1 MCMIRLES
9 HKITSAEYL
18 KILYG
23 HIAEDYWFLIA
34 LVALTMIVMSAVDIR
49 WLIVTLMCV
58 FVVVPMIMSYLYI
71 WHAMKP
77 LVRLSILPKSV
88 VIDDSAITIEPA
100 DEVGLSQLVLPFTD
114 FSRYRITDKYLL
126 LTFSQSKYLFFVVP
140 LTVFKPGQL
149 SLVEQRLSAAI
160 KAY

>member
-1 MCMIRLES
+1 
-9 HKITSAEYL
+9 
-18 KILYG
+18 
-23 HIAEDYWFLIA
+23 
-34 LVALTMIVMSAVDIR
+34 
-49 WLIVTLMCV
+49 
-58 FVVVPMIMSYLYI
+58 
-71 WHAMKP
+71 MKP

-100 DEVGLSQLVLPFTD
+100 DEVRLSQLVLPFTD

>member
-23 HIAEDYWFLIA
+23 HIVEDYWFLIA
-34 LVALTMIVMSAVDIR
+34 LVALTMIVDIR

-88 VIDDSAITIEPA
+88 VIDDLAITIEPA
-100 DEVGLSQLVLPFTD
+100 DEVRLSQLVLPFTD

>member
-77 LVRLSILPKSV
+77 LVRLSILPKIV

-100 DEVGLSQLVLPFTD
+100 DEVRQSQLVLPFTD

>member
-77 LVRLSILPKSV
+77 LVRLSILPKRV

-100 DEVGLSQLVLPFTD
+100 DEVRLSQLVLPFTD

>member
-58 FVVVPMIMSYLYI
+58 FVVVPMIMAYLYI

-77 LVRLSILPKSV
+77 LVRLSILPKIV

-100 DEVGLSQLVLPFTD
+100 DEVRLSQLVLPFTD

>member
-77 LVRLSILPKSV
+77 LVRLSILPKGV
-88 VIDDSAITIEPA
+88 VIDDLAITIEPA
-100 DEVGLSQLVLPFTD
+100 DEVRLSQLVLPFTD

>member
-77 LVRLSILPKSV
+77 LVRL
-88 VIDDSAITIEPA
+88 
-100 DEVGLSQLVLPFTD
+100 
-114 FSRYRITDKYLL
+114 
-126 LTFSQSKYLFFVVP
+126 
-140 LTVFKPGQL
+140 
-149 SLVEQRLSAAI
+149 
-160 KAY
+160 

>member
-77 LVRLSILPKSV
+77 LVRLSILPKIV

-100 DEVGLSQLVLPFTD
+100 DEVRLSQLVLPFTD